1 MINFWKTMF
10 HKTINNL
17 DLIKKEI
24 QSKVSKLNYL
34 NYNPKIIAIC
44 KTFPISD
51 VLPLINHGHVHF
63 GENKVQESIAKWTD
77 IKNDFKNI
85 KLHMV
90 GKLQT
95 NKVKHVLP
103 LFDYIHSLDNIK
115 LAEKISNE
123 QQKIGKKIKI
133 FIQVNIGNE
142 SQKSG
147 ILVENLFSFYKKC
160 QNDFGLQIEGLMCI
174 PPNDNKSEIYFSKMK
189 KLSDQINLSKL
200 SMGMSDDYLKACEYK
215 TTFFRIG
222 SKIFGERN

>member
-1 MINFWKTMF
+1 MF

-24 QSKVSKLNYL
+24 QSKISKLNYL

-95 NKVKHVLP
+95 NKVKYVLP

-147 ILVENLFSFYKKC
+147 ILEENLLSFYKKC

-174 PPNDNKSEIYFSKMK
+174 PPNDNKSEIYFSKMR
-189 KLSDQINLSKL
+189 KLSEQINLSEL

>member
-1 MINFWKTMF
+1 MF

-17 DLIKKEI
+17 DLINKEI
-24 QSKVSKLNYL
+24 QSKISKLNYL

-63 GENKVQESIAKWTD
+63 GENKVQESITKWTD
-77 IKNDFKNI
+77 IKNDFKDI

-95 NKVKHVLP
+95 NKVKYVLP

-147 ILVENLFSFYKKC
+147 ILVENLFSFYEKC
-160 QNDFGLQIEGLMCI
+160 QNDFDLHIEGLMCI
-174 PPNDNKSEIYFSKMK
+174 PPNDSKSEIYFSKMR
-189 KLSDQINLSKL
+189 KLSDEINLPEL

>member
-1 MINFWKTMF
+1 MF

-24 QSKVSKLNYL
+24 QSKISKLNYVS
-34 NYNPKIIAIC
+34 YNPQIIAIC

-51 VLPLINHGHVHF
+51 VIPLINHGHVHF
-63 GENKVQESIAKWTD
+63 GENKVQESISKWTD

-95 NKVKHVLP
+95 NKIKYVLP

-123 QQKIGKKIKI
+123 QQKINKKIKI
-133 FIQVNIGNE
+133 FIQVNIGKE

-147 ILVENLFSFYKKC
+147 ILEENLFSFYEKC
-160 QNDFGLQIEGLMCI
+160 KNDFGLQIEGLMCI
-174 PPNDNKSEIYFSKMK
+174 PPNDNKSEIYFSKMR
-189 KLSDQINLSKL
+189 KLSEQINLPEL

-222 SKIFGERN
+222 SKIFGKRS

>member
-1 MINFWKTMF
+1 MHNVVERLIAIQSEIKE
-10 HKTINNL
+10 L
-17 DLIKKEI
+17 LIKNK
-24 QSKVSKLNYL
+24 SHNKDLD
-34 NYNPKIIAIC
+34 IIIVC
-44 KTFPISD
+44 KTFSMVKI
-51 VLPLINHGHVHF
+51 LPLIESGHVHF
-63 GENKVQESIAKWTD
+63 GENKVQESISKWTD

-123 QQKIGKKIKI
+123 QLKTGKKIKI
-133 FIQVNIGNE
+133 FIQVNVGNE
-142 SQKSG
+142 SQKGG
-147 ILVENLFSFYKKC
+147 ILQENLITFYKKC
-160 QNDFGLQIEGLMCI
+160 KNDLGLKIEGLMCI
-174 PPNDNKSEIYFSKMK
+174 PPNDNKSEIYFSKMR
-189 KLSDQINLSKL
+189 KLSDEINLPEL

>member
-1 MINFWKTMF
+1 MF

-24 QSKVSKLNYL
+24 QSKISKLNYL

-44 KTFPISD
+44 KTFSISD
-51 VLPLINHGHVHF
+51 VLPLINHGHIHF
-63 GENKVQESIAKWTD
+63 GENKVQESIEKWTD

-95 NKVKHVLP
+95 NKVKYVLP

-133 FIQVNIGNE
+133 FIQVNIGSE

-160 QNDFGLQIEGLMCI
+160 QNDFSLQIEGLMCI
-174 PPNDNKSEIYFSKMK
+174 PPNDNKSEIYFSKMR
-189 KLSDQINLSKL
+189 KLSDQMNLPEL

-222 SKIFGERN
+222 SKIFGARN

>member
-1 MINFWKTMF
+1 MF

-24 QSKVSKLNYL
+24 QSKISKLNYP
-34 NYNPKIIAIC
+34 NYNPQIIAIC

-51 VLPLINHGHVHF
+51 VIPLINHGHVHF
-63 GENKVQESIAKWTD
+63 GENKVQESISKWTD

-123 QQKIGKKIKI
+123 QQKINKKIKI

-147 ILVENLFSFYKKC
+147 ILEENLSSFYEKC
-160 QNDFGLQIEGLMCI
+160 KNDFGLQIEGLMCI
-174 PPNDNKSEIYFSKMK
+174 PPNDNKSEIYFSKMY
-189 KLSDQINLSKL
+189 KLTNQINLPEL

-222 SKIFGERN
+222 SKIFGKRT

>member
-1 MINFWKTMF
+1 MF

-17 DLIKKEI
+17 DLINKEI
-24 QSKVSKLNYL
+24 QSKISKLNYL

-51 VLPLINHGHVHF
+51 ILPLINHGHVHF

-77 IKNDFKNI
+77 IKNDFKNV

-123 QQKIGKKIKI
+123 QLKIGKKIKI
-133 FIQVNIGNE
+133 FIQVNIANE
-142 SQKSG
+142 SQKGG
-147 ILVENLFSFYKKC
+147 ILQENLFSFYEKC
-160 QNDFGLQIEGLMCI
+160 INDFNLQIEGLMCI
-174 PPNDNKSEIYFSKMK
+174 PPNDNKSEIYFSNMK
-189 KLSDQINLSKL
+189 KLSDQINLPEL

-222 SKIFGERN
+222 SKIFGKRN